1 MQRRLSTVLVCI
13 SIRERQDEEGKKKR
27 TRDLCMSYDGVE
39 VAGAR
44 EPMETCSPARL
55 ADGASIQ

>member
-13 SIRERQDEEGKKKR
+13 RERQDEEEKKR